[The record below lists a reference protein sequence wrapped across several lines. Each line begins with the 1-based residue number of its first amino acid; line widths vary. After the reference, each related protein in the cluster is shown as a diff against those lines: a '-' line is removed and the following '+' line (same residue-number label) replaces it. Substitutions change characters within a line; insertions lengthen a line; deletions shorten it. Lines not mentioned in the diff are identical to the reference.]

1 MLETR
6 LFWYGEMGGGGVWF
20 FAFFLLSL
28 LRRAACGRKRGEHG
42 GIHEHTHITQIY
54 WCLFCFFQKFS
65 ILSFF
70 FCSGEGGHIV
80 LFFFCLVFSLWAPW
94 LNTCSHRAAPS
105 PHVDLAKLKRK
116 ATTGK
121 RKRHLKRHCVVFGYI
136 WIFMIFTRNWY
147 KLWTELTRGRS

>member
-1 MLETR
+1 MCLK
-6 LFWYGEMGGGGVWF
+6 LGCSGMGRWGRGGLILCF
-20 FAFFLLSL
+20 FSSFIATESSMWKK
-28 LRRAACGRKRGEHG
+28 KRGTWG
-42 GIHEHTHITQIY
+42 DTWTHTHNANLLMPF
-54 WCLFCFFQKFS
+54 LFFS
-65 ILSFF
+65 KILHFELLLLFRGRGSH
-70 FCSGEGGHIV
+70 C
-80 LFFFCLVFSLWAPW
+80 FFFCLVFSLWAPW

-136 WIFMIFTRNWY
+136 WIFMIFTRNWN